1 MIAFQRVSTV
11 PTVPELLRRDAESR
25 AARTY
30 HMLPMAVWCRPAT
43 IATVRRGWDGGLP
56 GATAPVDYVRIRT
69 EFFRP
74 SEEMAR
80 INSLLTGTM
89 SMCRSIQIRS
99 RAIARSRRAVMRD
112 CFAATARPIRRFRV
126 VTDVCLAAA
135 SGVLAGARLL
145 HRCGLIGPHGLG
157 AAFACSGQ
165 LTRVAMRLW
174 RRNRQ

>member
-1 MIAFQRVSTV
+1 VITFQRVTTD
-11 PTVPELLRRDAESR
+11 PTVSEQLRRDVESR

-43 IATVRRGWDGGLP
+43 IAAVRPGWNDGLP
-56 GATAPVDYVRIRT
+56 SATAPADYVRIRT

-74 SEEMAR
+74 SDEVAR
-80 INSLLTGTM
+80 INSLLIGTM
-89 SMCRSIQIRS
+89 SMWRAIQIRS
-99 RAIARSRRAVMRD
+99 RAIARSRRTVMRD
-112 CFAATARPIRRFRV
+112 RFAATARPVRRNRV

-145 HRCGLIGPHGLG
+145 HRCGLIGPRGLG

-174 RRNRQ
+174 RRNRR